1 MNREDDLKWLL
12 DNKIIT
18 PGAPQYIVDQKFRFI
33 DQWRM
38 TLNYFN
44 DRDMRGFV
52 ARDKDDFDYGYLG
65 EWVYFTYTNN
75 DNVKRV
81 YFGYVYLIN
90 QYHGNRTYMIACKH
104 PQINFSVSHDWIY
117 RSLSDIQKKYELDFG
132 PEIIVIGE
140 IKCD

>member
-18 PGAPQYIVDQKFRFI
+18 PGTPQYVVNQKFRFI

-52 ARDKDDFDYGYLG
+52 ARTEDNFDYGYLG

-81 YFGYVYLIN
+81 YFGYVYLID
-90 QYHGNRTYMIACKH
+90 QYHGNRSYMIACTH
-104 PQINFSVSHDWIY
+104 PKVNMSVSQDWIY
-117 RSLSDIQKKYELDFG
+117 RSLSDIQKKYELDYG
-132 PEIIVIGE
+132 KETIVIGE
-140 IKCD
+140 KNV